1 LNFKLQISIML
12 AVHPFSTPWTQDQE
26 LPKKERAMKQTLMS
40 GVLATAFLLV
50 AALPARAAAA
60 HFQGDSLGFS
70 HTVDFD
76 ATRPFA
82 TPSSCASGAPS
93 FAWNFGDGSTTTGN
107 PVSHVFGGAG
117 AYTVTLTV
125 TCPEGTVSVARG
137 VCFAFGFPGCI
148 VPGVGW
154 N

>member
-1 LNFKLQISIML
+1 MKRVLMP
-12 AVHPFSTPWTQDQE
+12 AV
-26 LPKKERAMKQTLMS
+26 L
-40 GVLATAFLLV
+40 VLAALV
-50 AALPARAAAA
+50 TFALPGSAATA

-76 ATRPFA
+76 ATRPLS
-82 TPSSCASGAPS
+82 TPSSCTSGTPT

-107 PVSHVFGGAG
+107 PVSHVFGNAG

-125 TCPEGTVSVARG
+125 QCPEGTATVSRG
-137 VCFAFGFPGCI
+137 ACFSFSFPGCI
-148 VPGVGW
+148 IPGVGW

>member
-1 LNFKLQISIML
+1 MKRLWISGAFAA
-12 AVHPFSTPWTQDQE
+12 AV
-26 LPKKERAMKQTLMS
+26 LI
-40 GVLATAFLLV
+40 AF
-50 AALPARAAAA
+50 ALPASAASA
-60 HFQGDSLGFS
+60 HFQGDSLQFS
-70 HTVDFD
+70 RTVDFD

-82 TPSSCASGAPS
+82 TPSTCASGTPS

-125 TCPEGTVSVARG
+125 TCPEGTATVARG

-148 VPGVGW
+148 LPGSGW

>member
-1 LNFKLQISIML
+1 M
-12 AVHPFSTPWTQDQE
+12 
-26 LPKKERAMKQTLMS
+26 RR
-40 GVLATAFLLV
+40 LLV
-50 AALPARAAAA
+50 SGILTAAILTAVPALAATA

-76 ATRPFA
+76 GTRPLS
-82 TPSSCASGAPS
+82 TPSTCNSGSPS

-107 PVSHVFGGAG
+107 PVSHVFGNAG

-125 TCPEGTVSVARG
+125 TCPEGTATVARG